1 MEPDKATIVKKTG
14 ERASDEEGLLERG
27 TWSGK
32 LDFVLSLI
40 GFSVGLG
47 NVWRFPYLCY
57 KNGGGAFL
65 IPYFICLIV
74 GAIPLV
80 FLEVGIGQFTSQGGI
95 SCWGIC
101 PIFKGIGV
109 ANMVVVQFVNYYYNV
124 IIAWALFY
132 MFNSFTSVLPWSNCN
147 NDWNTEY
154 CASVDDFV
162 AANANNYTSRYFD
175 GQWYNGT
182 VYDGKINGTKLVPAA
197 IEFWERN
204 VLKIHLSDGFGDPAG
219 LNWPMVGCLALAWVI
234 IYFCI
239 WKGVKSTGKVVY
251 FTATFPYIL
260 LTILLVRSVTLEGAG
275 VGLEFYLKPNMTSL
289 KESQVW
295 MDAATQTFYSYSIG
309 VGTWCALSSFNKF
322 NHNFWRDCVLFA
334 FVNSGT
340 SIYAGIVIF
349 SVIGFMS
356 VTQNIP
362 VDEVARSGPGLAFV
376 VYPEGIAQMPVAPL
390 WSFMFFFMIL
400 LLGIDSEFVQVEGFI
415 TAIVDLFPKYL
426 RRGYRKE
433 IFIAI
438 VCFWSFLVGLSMVT
452 YGGMYVFQLFD
463 FYAASGSTLLW
474 LAFFEAIAIGW
485 VYGSRRFLNHFEEM
499 LGRRVRGYWLRT
511 CWTICTPCFTVGIFL
526 FGLIKYKKLEYASFD
541 DNYVYPMG
549 GYIFGWLLSVSSMV
563 MVPIVAAVQFF
574 HADGTLGERLEYLT
588 TSRIVHRE
596 KTNAYG
602 LENIASEDMKM

>member
-1 MEPDKATIVKKTG
+1 MKTDKEIIVDNEKKTT
-14 ERASDEEGLLERG
+14 SDDGLNERG

-32 LDFVLSLI
+32 LDFILSLI

-80 FLEVGIGQFTSQGGI
+80 FLEIGIGQYTSQAGI
-95 SCWGIC
+95 SCWTIC

-132 MFNSFTSVLPWSNCN
+132 MFNSFSSVLPWSNCN
-147 NDWNTEY
+147 NEWNTKY
-154 CASVDDFV
+154 CTTVDDFV
-162 AANANNYTSRYFD
+162 DAGTRNYTNRYI
-175 GQWYNGT
+175 GGEWYNGT

-204 VLKIHLSDGFGDPAG
+204 VLKIHLSKGFDDPAG
-219 LNWPMVGCLALAWVI
+219 MNWQMVGCLALAWVI

-251 FTATFPYIL
+251 FTATFPYIF
-260 LTILLVRSVTLEGAG
+260 LTILLIRSVTLEGAS
-275 VGLEFYLKPNMTSL
+275 VGLEFYLKPNTTL
-289 KESQVW
+289 LLESQVW

-322 NHNFWRDCVLFA
+322 NHNFWRDCVVFA

-356 VTQNIP
+356 VKQGIP

-376 VYPEGIAQMPVAPL
+376 AYPEGIAQMPVAPL

-400 LLGIDSEFVQVEGFI
+400 LLGIDSEFVQVEGFV
-415 TAIVDLFPKYL
+415 TAMVDLFPTYL

-463 FYAASGSTLLW
+463 SYCASGATLLW

-485 VYGSRRFLNHFEEM
+485 VYGARRFLNHFEEM
-499 LGRRVRGYWLRT
+499 LGRKVHGYWLT
-511 CWTICTPCFTVGIFL
+511 ACWVVCTPCFTFGIFIFSL
-526 FGLIKYKKLEYASFD
+526 VKYTKLEYSSFD
-541 DNYVYPMG
+541 ETYTYPTG
-549 GYIFGWLLSVSSMV
+549 GYIFGWFLSVSSMV
-563 MVPIVAAVQFF
+563 MVPTVAAIQLL
-574 HADGTLGERLEYLT
+574 GTEGTFIERLKYLT
-588 TSRIVHRE
+588 TSQLQQTE
-596 KTNAYG
+596 KEMSQF
-602 LENIASEDMKM
+602 ENHGTEEEKL